1 MAEIKT
7 SLPGIGTPDYTRS
20 SQGSIPDTSA
30 AGLIKDLSE
39 TFVAGVNAVDQGI
52 KSLLRNDLA
61 QEIDATRDDSIKQ
74 TAIDTEALMGKTKP
88 EVPPDLEA
96 SLDRA
101 SRMSKAKALKS
112 SSDTHYYAQLDSTV
126 RNARA
131 RFPAYRDYIDDYV
144 SKLTGVV
151 PANALRRAL
160 QGQQAALQQNTQDPT
175 KRLSELLKR
184 GSEAGVTF
192 SEFEPYLK
200 QGAVPQN
207 VLAEAEIKVLSAVA
221 SKNKTTIEANKFD
234 LEMKAGKVDAERSKL
249 GFRERVTNLG
259 LEALGPD
266 QSMYQKLASYT
277 EPQFREFVEKNPEEV
292 KRTIAG
298 LANLKLK
305 FQQRVAQEAIS
316 SGFNKTMNREDI
328 AAEQKSVEQWV
339 FGNLESALLN
349 KDYGALTATAQQM
362 QAMKESDAYKLTG
375 MEGIRTIQAVQ
386 SALGPEMAKFVYSSN
401 PLLLS
406 SVAKADFQ
414 TRLSRTLAQSVQGV
428 KATTVSEELRS
439 IAEDPSISAKEKSN
453 RSQALIDG
461 AKNAFLKA
469 EDPRIVSSAAAAL
482 FTGKDP
488 LINSVGKGKDKL
500 YETLSS
506 KEMTDRIKFLKDQ
519 GQEGIVQ
526 AYTNFLS
533 SAFVQVTKEQ
543 IGTLQNARFRPD
555 LDLEF
560 DPKTLQFKT
569 VKNPRIQSTPNNPAS
584 LVVAGVG
591 NITEAV
597 VLEPATQAAVDKFN
611 RSLLGLKNIGVLNEE
626 SIVNIIRNS
635 GILDT
640 ATGQGKQ
647 ASGANSIA
655 GALNGWYQRQLD
667 RALPNPEK
675 TQGRLG
681 DPAVVVSPTEGTPV
695 TGFQPTERERAQQA
709 ITSAQGNGG
718 EATRPFSR

>member
-1 MAEIKT
+1 MAEVKT
-7 SLPGIGTPDYTRS
+7 SLPGIGTPDYTRM
-20 SQGSIPDTSA
+20 SQGSIPDTSTA
-30 AGLIKDLSE
+30 TLVKDLGE
-39 TFVAGVNAVDQGI
+39 TFIAGVNAVDQGI
-52 KSLLRNDLA
+52 KSFLRDDLA
-61 QEIDATRDDSIKQ
+61 KEIDATRDDSIKQ
-74 TAIDTEALMGKTKP
+74 TAVDTEALLGKTKP

-175 KRLSELLKR
+175 KELQSLLQK
-184 GSEAGVTF
+184 GAEAGVYFSDINENIKNGTVTASVLADARQKVFEAVAAKNLQTVKSNAIELKLKENKITGEEAKIAFRDRALNLTIETLGQDRTTF
-192 SEFEPYLK
+192 S
-200 QGAVPQN
+200 
-207 VLAEAEIKVLSAVA
+207 
-221 SKNKTTIEANKFD
+221 
-234 LEMKAGKVDAERSKL
+234 
-249 GFRERVTNLG
+249 
-259 LEALGPD
+259 
-266 QSMYQKLASYT
+266 KLASYT
-277 EPQFREFVEKNPEEV
+277 EPQFLDFVKNNPDKVLETVTHLNNIE
-292 KRTIAG
+292 
-298 LANLKLK
+298 LKLK
-305 FQQRVAQEAIS
+305 LRLRQEA
-316 SGFNKTMNREDI
+316 
-328 AAEQKSVEQWV
+328 AAKGYDKYMSKEEIDSEVNTKMDFA
-339 FGNLESALLN
+339 FGYLKQALN
-349 KDYGALTATAQQM
+349 DKDFGALNLAANELKAM
-362 QAMKESDAYKLTG
+362 QDSDQRRLMG
-375 MEGIRTIQAVQ
+375 DQNIRTIKAFTTAVGPQ
-386 SALGPEMAKFVYSSN
+386 NAQWLHAKNPGLASAI
-401 PLLLS
+401 
-406 SVAKADFQ
+406 AKADYS
-414 TRLSRTLAQSVQGV
+414 TALSRTLGKSVPGIEFKTAQ
-428 KATTVSEELRS
+428 EELKRIADDTS
-439 IAEDPSISAKEKSN
+439 IPVKEKSS
-453 RSQALIDG
+453 RSQAVIEG
-461 AKNAFLKA
+461 TMNAFLKA
-469 EDPRIVSSAAAAL
+469 DDPGIVESAAAAL
-482 FTGKDP
+482 FTGKEP
-488 LINSVGKGKDKL
+488 LINAVGKGKSKL
-500 YETLSS
+500 YEALSS
-506 KEMTDRIKFLKDQ
+506 KEMTDRVLFLKSQ
-519 GQEGIVQ
+519 GKENIVQ

-569 VKNPRIQSTPNNPAS
+569 VKNTRIQSVPNNPAS

-647 ASGANSIA
+647 ASGANSFA

-667 RALPNPEK
+667 KALPNPEK
-675 TQGRLG
+675 SQGRLN
-681 DPAVVVSPTEGTPV
+681 DPAIVVSPTEGTP
-695 TGFQPTERERAQQA
+695 FA
-709 ITSAQGNGG
+709 GG
-718 EATRPFSR
+718 EAARPFPR

>member
-1 MAEIKT
+1 MAEDRT
-7 SLPGIGTPDYTRS
+7 SLPGIGTPDYTRM
-20 SQGSIPDTSA
+20 SQGSIPDTSTA
-30 AGLIKDLSE
+30 TLVKDLGE
-39 TFVAGVNAVDQGI
+39 TFIAGVNAVDQGI
-52 KSLLRNDLA
+52 KSFLRDDLA
-61 QEIDATRDDSIKQ
+61 KEIDATRDDSIKQ
-74 TAIDTEALMGKTKP
+74 TAVDTEALLGKTKP

-112 SSDTHYYAQLDSTV
+112 TSDTHYYAQLDSTV

-221 SKNKTTIEANKFD
+221 AKNKTTIEANKFD

-266 QSMYQKLASYT
+266 QSLYRKLASYT

-305 FQQRVAQEAIS
+305 FQQRVAQEAIR
-316 SGFNKTMNREDI
+316 SGFNKTMDRADI
-328 AAEQKSVEQWV
+328 DAEQKSVEQWV

-349 KDYGALTATAQQM
+349 KDYGALSATAQQM

-414 TRLSRTLAQSVQGV
+414 TRLSRTLAQSVPGV
-428 KATTVSEELRS
+428 KASTVAEELRS
-439 IAEDPSISAKEKSN
+439 IEQDASIPTKEKST

-461 AKNAFLKA
+461 ARNAFLKA

-488 LINSVGKGKDKL
+488 LINSVAKGKDKL

-506 KEMTDRIKFLKDQ
+506 KEMTDRIKFLGSQ

-533 SAFVQVTKEQ
+533 SSFIQVTKEQ

-560 DPKTLQFKT
+560 DPKTLQFKA
-569 VKNPRIQSTPNNPAS
+569 VKNPRIQSIPNNPVS
-584 LVVAGVG
+584 GLVAGVG
-591 NITEAV
+591 NITEAAI
-597 VLEPATQAAVDKFN
+597 LEPATQAAVDKFN
-611 RSLLGLKNIGVLNEE
+611 RSLLGLKNLGVLNEE
-626 SIVNIIRNS
+626 SILNVIRNS

-667 RALPNPEK
+667 KALPNPEK

-681 DPAVVVSPTEGTPV
+681 AEPNVTVSPTEGTPFV
-695 TGFQPTERERAQQA
+695 STPVIE
-709 ITSAQGNGG
+709 GG
-718 EATRPFSR
+718 EEDRPFPR